1 MARMQAVHLIGIGG
15 VGMSALAQAFLDK
28 GWRVGGSDRLLGAGT
43 ETPTLATL
51 RRQGVAL
58 FPQDGSGVAPGMTVV
73 YSTAIEADNPDLSK
87 AKALGLRTLHRSA
100 ALAALARGHT
110 LVAVTGTCGKSSV
123 TALLG
128 HLLAECGR
136 DPFVVNGAEAIGWE
150 AGGARVGSVRPSA
163 DPNGLMVAEADES
176 DRSLMALDPT
186 HVIVTNVFSDHF
198 PKAEAEALFRA
209 FEAKAAGHII
219 DAKDEPPGPPPRG
232 TGWETVFDWRGRTW
246 RLPMPGAHNV
256 ANAKAALAMA
266 LALGCEEGALGAALA
281 SFRGV
286 RRRLERVGTLGGA
299 CVVDD
304 YAHHPTELAASL
316 KTMRELYPGRRL
328 VVVFQPHRYARLKQ
342 YFHEFASE
350 LSEAD
355 EVFIT
360 PVFAAWTQS
369 GTPGSS
375 DLARAVGS
383 HAHFLEGSWEDMAGQ
398 VFQALKENDLAA
410 VIGAGDIKEMI
421 GPLRRQ
427 IIRISDLGLVIA
439 AGGSSTR
446 FGRGNKLFCKLNGMP
461 VFVHCLRRLLPL
473 VRSGYAVMSVPE
485 ELKDEFAGQL
495 SEYFPEALPHIRLAV
510 GGKTRTESV
519 RNALAALP
527 VDVGVVAV
535 HDAARPLVSA
545 DALIE
550 CVRECRKYGG
560 AVSARRSSDTV
571 KETDEHGFVVR
582 TVPREGLWTVQTPQ
596 VFQLK
601 LLRSAYEEAEKQ
613 GGLFTDD
620 ASLVENFTPAKVKLV
635 ENRAP
640 NIKITYPEDLL
651 FAEAC
656 LKE

>member
-209 FEAKAAGHII
+209 FEAKAAGHVV
-219 DAKDEPPGPPPRG
+219 DARDEPPGPPPRG

-281 SFRGV
+281 TFRGV

-304 YAHHPTELAASL
+304 YAHNVEKLAAAWGTL
-316 KTMRELYPGRRL
+316 AAAFPAGVFGLWRPHGYAPLRKLLDGLAAMFNAVVRPCDRL
-328 VVVFQPHRYARLKQ
+328 LVLPVYDAGGTTDRSVNSDALLARLRCP
-342 YFHEFASE
+342 A
-350 LSEAD
+350 
-355 EVFIT
+355 
-360 PVFAAWTQS
+360 
-369 GTPGSS
+369 
-375 DLARAVGS
+375 
-383 HAHFLEGSWEDMAGQ
+383 EGVA
-398 VFQALKENDLAA
+398 DLAA
-410 VIGAGDIKEMI
+410 AEARLRALARPGTALVTFGARD
-421 GPLRRQ
+421 P
-427 IIRISDLGLVIA
+427 GLPA
-439 AGGSSTR
+439 LA
-446 FGRGNKLFCKLNGMP
+446 
-461 VFVHCLRRLLPL
+461 RRL
-473 VRSGYAVMSVPE
+473 
-485 ELKDEFAGQL
+485 AG
-495 SEYFPEALPHIRLAV
+495 LA
-510 GGKTRTESV
+510 
-519 RNALAALP
+519 
-527 VDVGVVAV
+527 
-535 HDAARPLVSA
+535 
-545 DALIE
+545 
-550 CVRECRKYGG
+550 
-560 AVSARRSSDTV
+560 
-571 KETDEHGFVVR
+571 
-582 TVPREGLWTVQTPQ
+582 Q
-596 VFQLK
+596 
-601 LLRSAYEEAEKQ
+601 
-613 GGLFTDD
+613 
-620 ASLVENFTPAKVKLV
+620 
-635 ENRAP
+635 
-640 NIKITYPEDLL
+640 
-651 FAEAC
+651 
-656 LKE
+656 